1 MSKIFLVAKGA
12 HTLGFET
19 GKSHCYLVYERDT
32 GERFVTSLSDVSV
45 DPFPILRL
53 RFNVTQIGIPYDQ
66 AQETSDLNRAE
77 RLLDFG
83 GRDVDA
89 VWSLITQHALEIK
102 AQAPDYLVLTQNS
115 TSFIASLL
123 NVVGLD
129 FVNNLPPFNGNHP
142 SNNPQPSDYPGY
154 ANLLD
159 FDYRLTGTSTDD
171 VIRGAGGSDTLRG
184 GLGAHALTG
193 NQGSDV
199 LDGGPGLDTAS
210 YIGPRAA
217 YAIAWSGGATVF
229 SNFEGIDR
237 LYDIESVRF
246 ADKTEHITPKPL
258 EYVATYPD
266 LMAAFGVNASAG
278 FAHYW
283 QNGFSEGRTITFD
296 GLEYI
301 ASYGDLIAAFGA
313 SADAGAT
320 HFIQSGR
327 FEGRTTAFD
336 GLEYIA
342 SYSDL
347 INWLGANSDG
357 GATHYIQHGFSE
369 GRATTFD
376 SLEYIASNPDLLV
389 WLGANADGGATHY
402 IDHGHIEGRA
412 VDSFN
417 AAQYLQNYADL
428 SNWLG
433 TDYEAATLHYI
444 EHGYFEGRT
453 DHVMASSSV

>member
-1 MSKIFLVAKGA
+1 LPDEQLQGGTGMSKILLVGKEA

-19 GKSHCYLVYERDT
+19 GKSHCYLVYENDA
-32 GERFVTSLSDVSV
+32 GERFVTSLSDVTV
-45 DPFPILRL
+45 DPFPVPRL

-66 AQETSDLNRAE
+66 AQETSDLNRGE

-129 FVNNLPPFNGNHP
+129 FANNLPPFNGNHP

-171 VIRGAGGSDTLRG
+171 VIRGAGGSDILRG
-184 GLGAHALTG
+184 GLGADTLIG
-193 NQGSDV
+193 NQGSDA

-210 YIGPRAA
+210 YSGPRAA
-217 YAIAWSGGATVF
+217 YAIAWSGGAAVF

-246 ADKTEHITPKPL
+246 ADRTEHITPKPL
-258 EYVATYPD
+258 EYVASYQD

-283 QNGFSEGRTITFD
+283 QSGFNEGRTITFD

-320 HFIQSGR
+320 HFIESGR

-336 GLEYIA
+336 GFEYIA
-342 SYSDL
+342 SYGDL
-347 INWLGANSDG
+347 INAFH
-357 GATHYIQHGFSE
+357 T
-369 GRATTFD
+369 R
-376 SLEYIASNPDLLV
+376 IAANPDPDI
-389 WLGANADGGATHY
+389 GA
-402 IDHGHIEGRA
+402 DHFIAAGFAEHRTP
-412 VDSFN
+412 DLFD
-417 AAQYLQNYADL
+417 AAQYLANYTDL
-428 SNWLG
+428 QAAFGGNNNN
-433 TDYEAATLHYI
+433 EAATLHYI
-444 EHGYFEGRT
+444 TNGYFEGRT
-453 DHVMASSSV
+453 DHVLA